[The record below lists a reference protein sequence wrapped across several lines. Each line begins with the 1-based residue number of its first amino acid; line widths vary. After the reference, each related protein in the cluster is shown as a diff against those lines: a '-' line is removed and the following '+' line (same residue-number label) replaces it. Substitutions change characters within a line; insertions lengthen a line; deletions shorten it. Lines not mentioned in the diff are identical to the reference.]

1 MLVYIQVLRFFAAVA
16 VVAFHALGVAP
27 DGFKVPDSAISF
39 ALSYGGRG
47 VDLFFVISG
56 FIIFYATDRAGLT
69 PAEFLRRRVERIV
82 PLYFV
87 AIFAVTVLAMTL
99 PATFGAPGWYTP
111 LHILKS
117 LAFIAFTDGEMPV
130 VYVGWSLEYEMYF
143 YLAVA
148 LLMALTR
155 DAWRNIV
162 MMFSALAIAGR
173 IPGVDAA
180 LGNYAFFVDPMIVE
194 FVLGVIVGSVFVNG
208 RVSWP
213 MPVAAACGIAAVLV
227 TDPAHRVI
235 VSGIPLACLV
245 AAAAF
250 VSRKRMVPSWPERA
264 LARLGDASYS
274 IYLAQVQTV
283 SLASTS
289 IASLIPAIPPLLLVV
304 VTTGIVVALG
314 LLFNILVER
323 PLLKL
328 GRRLGGPR
336 SPQAQGRACVSI
348 IGVDGLTPSA
358 AYGRAG
364 SVNVASFVL
373 CGCPIV
379 AKTAIPTSG
388 AAEIANIVI
397 R

>member
-1 MLVYIQVLRFFAAVA
+1 MLVHIQVLRFFAAVA

-27 DGFKVPDSAISF
+27 DGFKVPESAISF

-56 FIIFYATDRAGLT
+56 FIIFYATHGAKLT
-69 PAEFLRRRVERIV
+69 PAEFLRRRLERIV
-82 PLYFV
+82 PLYFFV
-87 AIFAVTVLAMTL
+87 IFAVTILAMTL
-99 PATFGAPGWYTP
+99 PATFGASDWYTP
-111 LHILKS
+111 RHILKS

-143 YLAVA
+143 YLTVA

-155 DAWRNIV
+155 DVWRNIV
-162 MMFSALAIAGR
+162 MIFSALAMVGR

-180 LGNYAFFVDPMIVE
+180 FGNYAFLADPMILE

-213 MPVAAACGIAAVLV
+213 MPVAAACAIAALLV
-227 TDPAHRVI
+227 TDPANRVI
-235 VSGIPLACLV
+235 VSGVPSACLV

-250 VSRKRMVPSWPERA
+250 VSRKRIDPSWPELA

-283 SLASTS
+283 GLASTS
-289 IASLIPAIPPLLLVV
+289 IAGLIPAIPPLLLVI
-304 VTTGIVVALG
+304 VTSGIVVALG
-314 LLFNILVER
+314 LLLNILVER

-328 GRRLGGPR
+328 GRRLGGSRP
-336 SPQAQGRACVSI
+336 PQTQLAARISQAYSARGATGFAIAPYAKRESV
-348 IGVDGLTPSA
+348 LTPPLPPPPA
-358 AYGRAG
+358 A
-364 SVNVASFVL
+364 
-373 CGCPIV
+373 
-379 AKTAIPTSG
+379 
-388 AAEIANIVI
+388 
-397 R
+397 